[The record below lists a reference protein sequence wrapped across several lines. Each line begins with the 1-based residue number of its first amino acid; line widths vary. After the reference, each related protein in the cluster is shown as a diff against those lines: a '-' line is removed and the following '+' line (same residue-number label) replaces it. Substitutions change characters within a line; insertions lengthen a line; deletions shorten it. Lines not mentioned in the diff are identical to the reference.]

1 MRKPNTIEIEE
12 DLVRW
17 IQKIRK
23 LGIALNSTHI
33 ILKAIEL
40 FKDFEDKNYNALL
53 SWYYSFLKRNNYS
66 IRHITHSGQKL
77 KNDSKE

>member
-1 MRKPNTIEIEE
+1 M
-12 DLVRW
+12 W

-23 LGIALNSTHI
+23 LGIALNSAHI

-53 SWYYSFLKRNNYS
+53 S
-66 IRHITHSGQKL
+66 
-77 KNDSKE
+77 

>member
-1 MRKPNTIEIEE
+1 M
-12 DLVRW
+12 W
-17 IQKIRK
+17 IQKMRK

-53 SWYYSFLKRNNYS
+53 SWYYSF
-66 IRHITHSGQKL
+66 
-77 KNDSKE
+77 

>member
-1 MRKPNTIEIEE
+1 M
-12 DLVRW
+12 
-17 IQKIRK
+17 RK
-23 LGIALNSTHI
+23 LGIALNSTEI

-53 SWYYSFLKRNNYS
+53 SWCYSFLKRNNYS